1 MKRLLWFNL
10 TVFAWASLLLASCDK
25 FEGDQTVPAYLQI
38 DTIRL
43 SVPDP
48 AFGSATS
55 NITDAWVYV
64 DDEPIGCYELPVV
77 IPVLKTGKHQVTIG
91 PGIKLSTQS
100 GLRAQY
106 SFYEPVIM
114 QNVRLTIDS
123 LTIIQPVTHYFDNTT
138 FAFIEDFEDGSSVF
152 KRTVKSDTVIAFV
165 ANTQATDFYGTSN
178 GLICLTAEK
187 DLYEGMT
194 NYGET
199 LGYDFPSGG
208 QPVFMELDYNSNNSL
223 NIGILIRRTSEL
235 IQTSILVLNP
245 TGGKWKKAYVNF
257 SSIVLDYASAEYFN
271 FFLGAVIDDGVDT
284 AMIRLDN
291 IKLVHK
297 PLD

>member
-1 MKRLLWFNL
+1 MRRLLFFNL
-10 TVFAWASLLLASCDK
+10 SVIAWICILLTSCDK

-38 DTIRL
+38 DTIKL

-64 DDEPIGCYELPVV
+64 DDEPVGCFELPAV
-77 IPVLKTGKHQVTIG
+77 IPLLKTGKHEITIG

-100 GLRAQY
+100 GLRAVY

-114 QNVRLTIDS
+114 QNIRLAIDS
-123 LTIIQPVTHYFDNTT
+123 VTIVSPVTHYYDNTT

-152 KRTVKSDTVIAFV
+152 KMTSKSDTAIAFV
-165 ANTQATDFYGTSN
+165 ANTQATDFYGAKN

-187 DLYEGMT
+187 DIFEGMT

-199 LGYDFPSGG
+199 YGYEFPSGG
-208 QPVFMELDYNSNNSL
+208 KPVFMELDYNSNNSL
-223 NIGILIRRTSEL
+223 TIGILIRKTTEL
-235 IQTSILVLNP
+235 IQTSLLVLNP

-257 SSIVLDYASAEYFN
+257 SSIVLDYSSAEYFN
-271 FFLGAVIDDGVDT
+271 FFVGAVIDDGIDT
-284 AMIRLDN
+284 AMIKLDN

-297 PLD
+297 PLN